1 LAHIELMDSW
11 STTTNEPKADPENW
25 YAEPFTK
32 RTGCQTP
39 GHCDDDCD
47 CGCPYTVTDTEQ
59 LPLIETIAQIFPN
72 EWLAFITTPE
82 EDEEYEPTHG
92 KLIAHSPHPNE
103 VYDAVD
109 TVLWNQHVYVFF
121 NGNFE
126 AMQVSYGDSWV
137 QTEVKQSKSASV
149 DTQQPGKTTQPMP
162 ENLIDLL
169 YSALDLLYD
178 PPNTNE
184 AIRRL
189 RLARVQAAAATTD
202 TSLLSVLDQVLDKL
216 EVPDPQINEV
226 VWYLEDRLAA
236 LETA

>member
-1 LAHIELMDSW
+1 MADIELMDSW
-11 STTTNEPKADPENW
+11 PAPADKPKPEPENW

-32 RTGCQTP
+32 QTGCQTP

-47 CGCPYTVTDTEQ
+47 CGCPYTVTDAEQ

-92 KLIAHSPHPNE
+92 KLIAHSPHPND

-121 NGNFE
+121 NGDFE
-126 AMQVSYGDSWV
+126 SMQASYGDSWH
-137 QTEVKQSKSASV
+137 QTES
-149 DTQQPGKTTQPMP
+149 QQPASANLEQTDSPTQPMP
-162 ENLIDLL
+162 KDLIELV
-169 YSALDLLYD
+169 YSAIDKLYD
-178 PPNTNE
+178 PPNVNE

-189 RLARVQAAAATTD
+189 RLARVQAAAANGP
-202 TSLLSVLDQVLDKL
+202 LLSILDDVLDKM
-216 EVPDPQINEV
+216 EVSNSQLNDI
-226 VWYLEDRLAA
+226 VWYLEDKLSE